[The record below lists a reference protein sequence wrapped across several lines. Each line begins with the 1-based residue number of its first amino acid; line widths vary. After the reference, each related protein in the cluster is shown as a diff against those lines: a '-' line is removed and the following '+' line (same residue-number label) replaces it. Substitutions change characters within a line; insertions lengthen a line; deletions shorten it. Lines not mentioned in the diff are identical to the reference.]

1 MTIYHRLAEQPIETD
16 IVMCEGLFVKTAVF
30 AAGTHIAQHSHETD
44 HLSVVA
50 SGAVRAW
57 CDGELMGEFRAPA
70 GIVIRARV
78 KHMFLALEDRTTVL
92 CIHRV
97 DETGE
102 PQRHADYH
110 ISFAENV

>member
-1 MTIYHRLAEQPIETD
+1 MTTYHRLAEQPIETD

-30 AAGTHIAQHSHETD
+30 AAGTHIAQHSHATD

-57 CDGELMGEFRAPA
+57 RDDEMIGDFRAPA

-78 KHMFLALEDRTTVL
+78 RHMFLALEDHTTVL

-102 PQRHADYH
+102 PARHAEH
-110 ISFAENV
+110 TITFVENA